1 MKTNTYEIMFL
12 VDGGAPSF
20 EVACEPIL
28 AMLSR
33 AKGEV
38 LSIKPWDERKLCYAI
53 KGRTRGLYVL
63 TYVKMDA
70 QSVLEFERDCQLNE
84 QIIRILV
91 MRKDKL
97 TQEQIDAETPA
108 TAAATQAQV
117 VEAAATAA
125 AAEAATAAAAVE
137 AEAAAAVEA
146 VEAPAEAPAEEVVA
160 EAPVEAPAEE
170 PQA

>member
-12 VDGGAPSF
+12 VDGGSPSF
-20 EVACEPIL
+20 EAACEPIL

-33 AKGEV
+33 AKAEV

-53 KGRTRGLYVL
+53 KGRARGLYVL

-70 QSVLEFERDCQLNE
+70 QNVLAFERDCQLNE
-84 QIIRILV
+84 QILRILV

-97 TQEQIDAETPA
+97 TQEQIDADTPA
-108 TAAATQAQV
+108 TTAATQAQV

-125 AAEAATAAAAVE
+125 AAEAAIAAAAE
-137 AEAAAAVEA
+137 ATAAETTAEAPAS
-146 VEAPAEAPAEEVVA
+146 APAEAPA
-160 EAPVEAPAEE
+160 EAPVEAPAEA
-170 PQA
+170 PQV

>member
-1 MKTNTYEIMFL
+1 
-12 VDGGAPSF
+12 
-20 EVACEPIL
+20 
-28 AMLSR
+28 
-33 AKGEV
+33 V
-38 LSIKPWDERKLCYAI
+38 LSVKPWDERKLCYAI

-70 QSVLEFERDCQLNE
+70 QGVIEFERDCQLNE
-84 QIIRILV
+84 AILRILV

-125 AAEAATAAAAVE
+125 AAEALAAAEATAAEATV
-137 AEAAAAVEA
+137 AEATAAEA
-146 VEAPAEAPAEEVVA
+146 PAEAPVEAPAEAPAEE
-160 EAPVEAPAEE
+160 

>member
-70 QSVLEFERDCQLNE
+70 QNVLAFERDCQLNE
-84 QIIRILV
+84 QILRILV

-97 TQEQIDAETPA
+97 TQEQIDAETPS
-108 TAAATQAQV
+108 TAAAAQAQV
-117 VEAAATAA
+117 AEAAATVAAEEAA
-125 AAEAATAAAAVE
+125 AAEAAAT
-137 AEAAAAVEA
+137 AEAAEAPVEA
-146 VEAPAEAPAEEVVA
+146 PAEAPVEAPAEAPAEE
-160 EAPVEAPAEE
+160 

>member
-12 VDGGAPSF
+12 VDGGSPSF
-20 EVACEPIL
+20 EAACEPIL
-28 AMLSR
+28 AMLTR
-33 AKGEV
+33 AKAEV
-38 LSIKPWDERKLCYAI
+38 LSVKPWDERKLCYAI

-70 QSVLEFERDCQLNE
+70 QGVIEFERDCQLNE

-97 TQEQIDAETPA
+97 TQEQIDADTPA

-117 VEAAATAA
+117 AEAAATAA
-125 AAEAATAAAAVE
+125 AAEAVIAAAA
-137 AEAAAAVEA
+137 AEAAAAETA
-146 VEAPAEAPAEEVVA
+146 A
-160 EAPVEAPAEE
+160 EAPVEAPAEAPE
-170 PQA
+170 EAPQA